1 MKTTSLRSGLWPY
14 VHIARP
20 DHWFKHVFMI
30 PGVLLVLY
38 AQPALL
44 EMTTFTRVAIAFA
57 AACLIASSYYVLNEI
72 LDAPFDARHPV
83 KRERPI
89 PSGLVSIP
97 FAYMEWAGLALL
109 GLGLASLLGKQFFAA
124 SLALWIMSLIYNVRP
139 LRAKDRVYL
148 DVLVE
153 SVNNP
158 LRLAMGW
165 YATGTDMVI
174 PVSMVMVFWMLGAFF
189 MAMKRFAE
197 YRLIG
202 AERAEAYR
210 VVFRRY
216 NDVRLL
222 VSAVFYAVAF
232 GLFLGIFLIRYRL
245 ELLVIVPF
253 VAGMIAWYIHLGF
266 LPESPAQYPERLY
279 RQRGFMAYLVAC
291 VCACILALHVDIPVL
306 HTIFAPTETLLGAG
320 RG

>member
-1 MKTTSLRSGLWPY
+1 MKTTTLRSGITPY

-30 PGVLLVLY
+30 PGVLLVFY
-38 AQPALL
+38 ASPQLIEPHV
-44 EMTTFTRVAIAFA
+44 FVRVAVAFL

-72 LDAPFDARHPV
+72 LDAPYDAKHPV
-83 KRERPI
+83 KRDRPI
-89 PSGLVSIP
+89 PSGLVLVP
-97 FAYMEWAGLALL
+97 VAYLEWAALAIA

-139 LRAKDRVYL
+139 VRAKDRAYL

-165 YATGTDMVI
+165 YATGTDLVI
-174 PVSMVMVFWMLGAFF
+174 PLSMVMAFWMLGGFF

-202 AERAEAYR
+202 AEQAEAYR

-222 VSAVFYAVAF
+222 VSASFYAVAF
-232 GLFLGIFLIRYRL
+232 GLFLGIFLIRYRI

-266 LPESPAQYPERLY
+266 LPESPAQYPERLHK
-279 RQRGFMAYLVAC
+279 QRGFMVYMVAC
-291 VCACILALHVDIPVL
+291 VCACILALHVDIPFL